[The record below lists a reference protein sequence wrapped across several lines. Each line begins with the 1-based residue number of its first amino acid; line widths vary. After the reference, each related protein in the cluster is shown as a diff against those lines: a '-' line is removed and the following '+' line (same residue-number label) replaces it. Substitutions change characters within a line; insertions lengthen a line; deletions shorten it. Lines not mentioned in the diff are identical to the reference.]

1 MKIALF
7 TDVYAPWGSG
17 GIATSIKAQ
26 KQALEEAGHEVIIF
40 CPGFDAKEKNV
51 VTVPSHRWVKIEKSV
66 LAKRPPV
73 VERFVLQKFPQFGE
87 FDLVH
92 VHYETSCSLAGIRLA
107 RRFGVPLVQT
117 MHGREDQAI
126 MINVM
131 HPFKTIVAG
140 ILNFLHQCYLPHSL
154 KVHRD
159 KGQAKT
165 LAQVMMWR
173 IMVNQAQYADV
184 VVTPSKHFA
193 AKIKKY
199 GVAKPILPVSNGVP
213 DQILEVKFSERS
225 LSLNADAAPS
235 GDQAA
240 TLRLLWNS
248 RVSKEKRIMPFLRA
262 LNRLERPYILYVYG
276 RGNQLRRAKRYVKT
290 HGLQVKFEGQREH
303 AEIYQC
309 MRSCHLS
316 VNTSYDFDTQGMTL
330 LEAMVTGLPVFFCDP
345 DMKEV
350 VPAGS
355 YVFAESHD
363 SLAMARALEKL
374 QAAQITTMSRVMLQ
388 NRHLVVQSAQL
399 GSLLEVYQLALKKR
413 LR

>member
-7 TDVYAPWGSG
+7 TDIYAPWGSG

-26 KQALEEAGHEVIIF
+26 KQALEEAGHEVTIF

-126 MINVM
+126 MINVI

-140 ILNFLHQCYLPHSL
+140 ILHFLHQCYLPHSL

-159 KGQAKT
+159 KEQAKS
-165 LAQVMMWR
+165 LAQVLMWQ

-193 AKIKKY
+193 VKIKKY
-199 GVAKPILPVSNGVP
+199 GVTKPVLPVSNGVP
-213 DQILEVKFSERS
+213 DQILEVETR
-225 LSLNADAAPS
+225 NYP
-235 GDQAA
+235 A
-240 TLRLLWNS
+240 TR
-248 RVSKEKRIMPFLRA
+248 R
-262 LNRLERPYILYVYG
+262 RP
-276 RGNQLRRAKRYVKT
+276 
-290 HGLQVKFEGQREH
+290 
-303 AEIYQC
+303 
-309 MRSCHLS
+309 
-316 VNTSYDFDTQGMTL
+316 
-330 LEAMVTGLPVFFCDP
+330 
-345 DMKEV
+345 
-350 VPAGS
+350 
-355 YVFAESHD
+355 
-363 SLAMARALEKL
+363 
-374 QAAQITTMSRVMLQ
+374 
-388 NRHLVVQSAQL
+388 
-399 GSLLEVYQLALKKR
+399 
-413 LR
+413 